1 MSLSRSV
8 RARVKAK
15 EKADLLIVNADE
27 LVTLAGENA
36 KPRSGK
42 QMRDIGIVRDGGVA
56 IKDGRIVAVGKTTD
70 VKRVFKAETIIS
82 ADGKTVLPGFVD
94 PHTHLIFAGSR
105 EDEFQMRVEGA
116 YYLEILSA
124 GGGILKTVR
133 DTRKASV
140 EKLAD
145 LGSKTLDTMLE
156 YGSTTV
162 EAKSGYGLETKD
174 ELKILE
180 AVKRLNQMH
189 SIDVVPTF
197 LGAHSI
203 PPEYK
208 TDVHGYVD
216 LVTSEMIPKVAEK
229 GLAEFCDVV
238 CEKGAFSLEQVRRIL
253 NVGKSN
259 GLKSKIHADEMSMH
273 GGAELA
279 ADIHAV
285 SADHLLFSSDE
296 GLKAMAAEK
305 VIAVL
310 LPAPVFCLMTG
321 RYADAHK
328 MIDLGLPIA
337 LGTGFSPS
345 CMTEN
350 QQLIIALACYLM
362 RLTPAEALT
371 AATINAAHAVGRA
384 AEVGSLEVGK
394 KADVIVLDAPNH
406 KFLGYHFGSNL
417 VDKVIKNGRVV
428 VDWEEKRGKPV
439 FLKESETS

>member
-1 MSLSRSV
+1 LSKSV
-8 RARVKAK
+8 RVKAK

-27 LVTLAGENA
+27 LVTLAGSNE
-36 KPRSGK
+36 KPRFGK
-42 QMRDIGIVRDGGVA
+42 QMRDIGIIRDGSVA
-56 IKDGRIVAVGKTTD
+56 IRDGRIVAVGKTTD
-70 VKRVFKAETIIS
+70 VKGIFKAETIIS
-82 ADGKTVLPGFVD
+82 ANEKTVLPGFVD

-105 EDEFQMRVEGA
+105 EDEFEMRVEGA

-124 GGGILKTVR
+124 GGGRLKTVR
-133 DTRKASV
+133 DTRKASM

-145 LGSKTLDTMLE
+145 LGSKTLDMMLE

-162 EAKSGYGLETKD
+162 EAKSGYGLETRD

-189 SIDVVPTF
+189 SVDVIPTF
-197 LGAHSI
+197 LGAHAI

-208 TDVHGYVD
+208 SDKHGYVD

-229 GLAEFCDVV
+229 RLAEFCDVV
-238 CEKGAFSLEQVRRIL
+238 CEKGAFSLEQARRIL
-253 NVGKSN
+253 DVGKSN
-259 GLKSKIHADEMSMH
+259 GLESKIHADEMSML

-279 ADIHAV
+279 ADIHAI
-285 SADHLLFSSDE
+285 SADHLLFSSDD
-296 GLKAMAAEK
+296 GLKAMASK
-305 VIAVL
+305 GVIAVL
-310 LPAPVFCLMTG
+310 LPAPAFSLMTG
-321 RYADAHK
+321 RYADARK
-328 MIDLGLPIA
+328 MIDIGLPIA

-345 CMTEN
+345 CMVEN
-350 QQLIIALACYLM
+350 QQLTIALACHLM
-362 RLTPAEALT
+362 KLTPAEAVT
-371 AATINAAHAVGRA
+371 AATINAAHAIGRA

-417 VDKVIKNGRVV
+417 VDKVVKNGRIV

-439 FLKESETS
+439 FLKESEVS